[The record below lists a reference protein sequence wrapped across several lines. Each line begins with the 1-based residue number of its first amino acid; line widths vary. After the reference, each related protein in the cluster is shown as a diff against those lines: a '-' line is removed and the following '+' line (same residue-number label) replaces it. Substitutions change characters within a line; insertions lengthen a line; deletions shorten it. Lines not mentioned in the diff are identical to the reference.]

1 MIAFYFFRV
10 IETLLMLLPHYLRSA
25 FFKGLAWL
33 AYKLSRKHRRIIRQ
47 NILFIFPDAT
57 EAFIEETSRYCF
69 KNLLLNFLQM
79 MENSHLSIE
88 ELSKRM
94 RFNSDEIVKLAQE
107 KGRPIVFSTGHFG
120 RWELAGIAI
129 SSLVKPTMVVY
140 KEMKNLHFQH
150 YLDESRERFGIRS
163 VEKHGAVRQ
172 LMKQLKRGESI
183 SLLVDTNLNKRD
195 GILVD
200 FFGHPTRTTTTTAD
214 LARKYNALIIPGF
227 IVTDDEEN
235 FELKF
240 AEPIEVAQTD
250 DIEADIKEA
259 TQKQV
264 TALENIMKEYPQLWF
279 WCHKRFKTDYPE
291 LYK

>member
-1 MIAFYFFRV
+1 MIGFYIYRG
-10 IETLLMLLPHYLRSA
+10 IEFILMLLPHFMRTA

-33 AYKLSRKHRRIIRQ
+33 AYTLSKKHRRIITQ
-47 NILFIFPDAT
+47 NIRFLFPDADDD
-57 EAFIEETSRYCF
+57 FVDETARYCF

-88 ELSKRM
+88 ELSKRIT
-94 RFNSDEIVKLAQE
+94 FDNPEIIKLAQE
-107 KGRPIVFSTGHFG
+107 KGRPIVFATGHFG

-129 SSLVKPTMVVY
+129 SALVKPTMIVY
-140 KEMKNLHFQH
+140 KQMKNDYFQE
-150 YLDESRERFGIRS
+150 YLNESRGRFGIKS
-163 VEKHGAVRQ
+163 TEKHGALRP
-172 LMKQLKRGESI
+172 LMKQLKEGNSI
-183 SLLVDTNLNKRD
+183 SLLVDTNLNERD
-195 GILVD
+195 GVLVD

-235 FELKF
+235 FILKF
-240 AEPIEVAQTD
+240 ADPIEVAQTD